1 MPMLSISST
10 GQSLLLPVCDV
21 LTYRPPL
28 VQTNPYAANVF
39 ICMSFFVA
47 LFNYI
52 RFAREVIWQM

>member
-1 MPMLSISST
+1 MI
-10 GQSLLLPVCDV
+10 
-21 LTYRPPL
+21 RPPL

>member
-1 MPMLSISST
+1 LRLLVLFLDIVDPLTIRVFVSDRETRDT
-10 GQSLLLPVCDV
+10 GVFASDNQ
-21 LTYRPPL
+21 
-28 VQTNPYAANVF
+28 VF

>member
-1 MPMLSISST
+1 MI
-10 GQSLLLPVCDV
+10 
-21 LTYRPPL
+21 RPPL

-39 ICMSFFVA
+39 IWMSFFVA

>member
-1 MPMLSISST
+1 MA
-10 GQSLLLPVCDV
+10 
-21 LTYRPPL
+21 RPPL

>member
-1 MPMLSISST
+1 MPMLSTSST
-10 GQSLLLPVCDV
+10 GQYLFFSSDLLMI
-21 LTYRPPL
+21 RPPL

>member
-10 GQSLLLPVCDV
+10 GQYLLLSEYD
-21 LTYRPPL
+21 LLMIRPPL